1 VASLLSGNCRTTDT
15 VSRYGGEEFA
25 IILPNTP
32 KEAAAELAERFRWAI
47 AESSVIRH
55 QVTISIGLASLNAS
69 IANKSEFIEQ
79 ADAALYQA
87 KREGKNRVCLS

>member
-1 VASLLSGNCRTTDT
+1 
-15 VSRYGGEEFA
+15 
-25 IILPNTP
+25 
-32 KEAAAELAERFRWAI
+32 
-47 AESSVIRH
+47 VIRH